1 MYNKITTLHCNVVGR
16 ENINNS
22 QILKGLLE
30 GCILKLIEKEETY
43 GYKICEDLS
52 DGGLK
57 KVNEGTIYPIL
68 IRLEKKQMIHSQ
80 KRKSALGPKR
90 KYFTISEEG
99 KEYLRDFE
107 NDWNAIKDVVDHF
120 LKEKKGVE

>member
-1 MYNKITTLHCNVVGR
+1 MYNQITTLHCNVVRR

-52 DGGLK
+52 KGGLV

-68 IRLEKKQMIHSQ
+68 LRLEKKQLINST
-80 KRKSALGPKR
+80 KKKSSLGPKR
-90 KYFTISEEG
+90 KYFTISVEG
-99 KEYLRDFE
+99 TKYLQDFE
-107 NDWNAIKDVVDHF
+107 NDWYSIKDVVDHF
-120 LKEKKGVE
+120 LNQE